1 MSPIIFRVKC
11 WTQCGLMW
19 PKCRSIPSKLSI
31 YVLSLV
37 SLQVRM
43 QNKEEQQR
51 IMASKCVEEH
61 RLTDSS
67 DFPSLRTRQQESLRK
82 GIKKLCIYSFTL
94 PLPEGRSGKEE
105 TCTLVKAVLRRRRM
119 LCGTPL
125 FSPFCVHSSSNCWL
139 IGFSSFAS
147 AAILCHSPE
156 FQTLYNHKEPR
167 NVLQAD
173 APHRALR
180 NWLWQFVDKAQGSRC
195 ERPLAKS
202 AIAFLWFRSSKVARS
217 CPRTKLWKI
226 LYNKN
231 QSSGRSSC
239 PRTKVLENQSC
250 PRTKTLETLSCPRTK
265 ALKNLKREKETVQ
278 TYLHLEICMRK
289 LLFQVWGDASGVLR
303 SSTIYSKYCVQRKR
317 KGERIKKQM
326 MQTSK

>member
-31 YVLSLV
+31 YVLSSV

-51 IMASKCVEEH
+51 IMGSKCVEEH
-61 RLTDSS
+61 CLTDSEFFVGFS
-67 DFPSLRTRQQESLRK
+67 FPHDKTTGIPQEGRK
-82 GIKKLCIYSFTL
+82 KKLCISSFTL

-119 LCGTPL
+119 ACGTPL

-147 AAILCHSPE
+147 AAILCHSPK
-156 FQTLYNHKEPR
+156 FQTLYNQKEPR

-180 NWLWQFVDKAQGSRC
+180 NWV
-195 ERPLAKS
+195 
-202 AIAFLWFRSSKVARS
+202 
-217 CPRTKLWKI
+217 WKI
-226 LYNKN
+226 RR
-231 QSSGRSSC
+231 QSTRITE
-239 PRTKVLENQSC
+239 RA
-250 PRTKTLETLSCPRTK
+250 TLGQISHCISL
-265 ALKNLKREKETVQ
+265 
-278 TYLHLEICMRK
+278 I
-289 LLFQVWGDASGVLR
+289 
-303 SSTIYSKYCVQRKR
+303 
-317 KGERIKKQM
+317 
-326 MQTSK
+326 